1 MLNSSSL
8 SSLSIDMET
17 AFSSSRSSPL
27 NWDDCEDNA
36 TCDDVSLLEDDD
48 DDELQSLQVC
58 DFIFHLDIFSLS
70 SPSYISFDCLSV
82 CLSVFL
88 LFYLKQQH

>member
-1 MLNSSSL
+1 
-8 SSLSIDMET
+8 MET

-58 DFIFHLDIFSLS
+58 DFFS
-70 SPSYISFDCLSV
+70 PRY
-82 CLSVFL
+82 L
-88 LFYLKQQH
+88 LFIITIIYFI

>member
-48 DDELQSLQVC
+48 DDDEFQSLQVC
-58 DFIFHLDIFSLS
+58 CCCCC
-70 SPSYISFDCLSV
+70 CLHS
-82 CLSVFL
+82 
-88 LFYLKQQH
+88 KIKKKKI